1 MVDGDNLV
9 RLNIDGNVQW
19 SVEDAI
25 SSVADETDTRGLLA
39 VDSKNNFYIAGT
51 FVESVFVYSYDG
63 RYLNRIGS
71 EGNEE
76 GQFSGLTAITID
88 GQNRVLVNDWGNLEI
103 FEPDGRWIKQI
114 QLPYQTS
121 DLDVGPDGLL
131 YVVTKEPK
139 VYIFELG
146 IN

>member
-1 MVDGDNLV
+1 M
-9 RLNIDGNVQW
+9 
-19 SVEDAI
+19 
-25 SSVADETDTRGLLA
+25 
-39 VDSKNNFYIAGT
+39 
-51 FVESVFVYSYDG
+51 YSYDG
-63 RYLNRIGS
+63 CYLNQIGF

-76 GQFSGLTAITID
+76 GQLSGLTAITID
-88 GQNRVLVNDWGNLEI
+88 GRNRVLVNDWGNLEL
-103 FEPDGRWIKQI
+103 FEPDGRWLKQI

-121 DLDVGPDGLL
+121 DLDIGPDGLL